1 MAAVENKKRI
11 RWSAVTNRARKRV
24 LAIMAGILGQHLK
37 TA

>member
-1 MAAVENKKRI
+1 MPARSEQTANTRERGYKQ
-11 RWSAVTNRARKRV
+11 SRKRV